1 MLQQVQKDASDIF
14 FQEIAKYVKV
24 REYIFI
30 CLYWIYLIGNM
41 HFVCGQTI
49 AQTERGGYIVFDA
62 DLLPVG
68 HEDDCSVVI
77 QPKPTYNQVTP
88 GSYVLFYF
96 SGFQIGN
103 NCQDM
108 YVEVNDGTGINID
121 PIKGIQ

>member
-1 MLQQVQKDASDIF
+1 
-14 FQEIAKYVKV
+14 
-24 REYIFI
+24 
-30 CLYWIYLIGNM
+30 M

-68 HEDDCSVVI
+68 HEDDCSLVI

-121 PIKGIQ
+121 PIKGIHFYLFIYLFGPTHEIFVPFTHSLCISLN

>member
-1 MLQQVQKDASDIF
+1 
-14 FQEIAKYVKV
+14 
-24 REYIFI
+24 
-30 CLYWIYLIGNM
+30 M

-108 YVEVNDGTGINID
+108 YVEVKDGTGINID
-121 PIKGIQ
+121 PIKGIQFYLFRPTHEILVLFTPSLSISLKSFEDYKTFLCSTL